1 MNAVVH
7 CHCKDQRTVLSTEL
21 LLKEQLKMK
30 EAAHLLL
37 LVQVEAHLTQA
48 LPDGPMVEPA
58 VSSDQV
64 TVNEANSNK
73 SKYGLRS
80 REICFADVVCQERN
94 HNAI

>member
-30 EAAHLLL
+30 KAAHLLL

-64 TVNEANSNK
+64 TVNEANSSK
-73 SKYGLRS
+73 SKYGMRS
-80 REICFADVVCQERN
+80 REICFADMVCQERN

>member
-7 CHCKDQRTVLSTEL
+7 CRCKDQRTVLSTEL

-30 EAAHLLL
+30 KAAHLLL
-37 LVQVEAHLTQA
+37 LVPVEAHLTQA

-58 VSSDQV
+58 VSSDQI
-64 TVNEANSNK
+64 TVNEVNSNK
-73 SKYGLRS
+73 SKYGLRF
-80 REICFADVVCQERN
+80 REICFADMVCQERN